1 MKKLPENNVTAY
13 IKSAHEETHS
23 QLKELRTIIQKIA
36 PTATERTDYFQMPG
50 YSYDQ
55 YDYYNGMFVWFS
67 FKKPYVRLHILP
79 SVIEK
84 YKKETQEY
92 RLTKSIIG
100 FKVGQKLPKL
110 LIKKLVKE
118 SANAMKALSKS
129 KKK

>member
-1 MKKLPENNVTAY
+1 MKNIPENNVDAY
-13 IKSAHEETHS
+13 IASAPVEV
-23 QLKELRTIIQKIA
+23 QGMLGELRSLIQKVA

-50 YSYDQ
+50 YSFDQ

-84 YKKETQEY
+84 YKKEVVEY
-92 RLTKSIIG
+92 QLTKSIIG
-100 FKVGQKLPKL
+100 FKIGGKIPKV

-118 SANAMKALSKS
+118 SIHAMKSLSNT
-129 KKK
+129 KK

>member
-1 MKKLPENNVTAY
+1 MKNIPENNVDAY
-13 IKSAHEETHS
+13 IASAPVEV
-23 QLKELRTIIQKIA
+23 QGMLGELRSLIQKVA

-50 YSYDQ
+50 YSFDQ

-84 YKKETQEY
+84 YKKEVAEY
-92 RLTKSIIG
+92 QLTKSIIG
-100 FKVGQKLPKL
+100 FKIGGKIPKV

-118 SANAMKALSKS
+118 SAYAMKSLSNT
-129 KKK
+129 KK